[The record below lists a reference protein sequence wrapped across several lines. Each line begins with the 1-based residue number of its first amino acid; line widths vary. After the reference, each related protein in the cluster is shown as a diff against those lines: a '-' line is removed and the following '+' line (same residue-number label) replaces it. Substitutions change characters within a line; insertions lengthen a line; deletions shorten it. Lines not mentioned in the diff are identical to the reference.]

1 MIDLENTIFNT
12 VATQLRTDYPGIAV
26 YGECVAEPASFPCV
40 NMWESNNSVEER
52 YEDTSALDDYVRV
65 TYTVQVFT
73 NSPTKKLDAKAIAE
87 TVDNIM
93 TTHRFRR
100 FLSSQVP
107 NIDRTI
113 YRIELRYSGIV
124 KRTDFQATESGDTFY
139 QVYAR

>member
-12 VATQLRTDYPGIAV
+12 VATVLRTDYPGIAV
-26 YGECVAEPASFPCV
+26 YGEYVAEPASFPCV
-40 NMWESNNSVEER
+40 NMWESDNSVEER

-73 NSPTKKLDAKAIAE
+73 NSSTKKLDAKAIAE
-87 TVDNIM
+87 TVDTIM
-93 TTHRFRR
+93 TTFRFRR
-100 FLSSQVP
+100 FLFSQVP

-124 KRTDFQATESGDTFY
+124 KRTDFQATESGDTLF
-139 QVYAR
+139 QVFTR